1 MSDAQLLVS
10 HREGVTT
17 LTMNRPGSRNA
28 LTPEMGALLETA
40 LREAAADPSV
50 RAVVLT
56 GAGGAFCA
64 GGDVKSMA
72 TRYGSERSFEQ
83 RAQSLR
89 DRAEASRLLYEMPKP
104 TIAVLPGPAAG
115 AGLALAM
122 ACDFRIAVDSAKLTV
137 AFTKV
142 GLAGDYGASWLIERI
157 VGPAKAREL
166 FMLCPVLMAADALRL
181 GLLTQVHPTDRFAA
195 EAEAFVA
202 GLATGPT
209 VSFGYAKQN
218 LNLAAVSDLRT
229 SIEVEANHQ
238 ARCMYTADHAEAT
251 KAFAQK
257 RPPRFV
263 GS

>member
-1 MSDAQLLVS
+1 MSDSQLLVS
-10 HREGVTT
+10 RRDGVAT
-17 LTMNRPGSRNA
+17 LTMNRPESRNA
-28 LTPEMGALLETA
+28 LTPEMGAQIDSS
-40 LREAAADPSV
+40 LRELAADPSV

-72 TRYGSERSFEQ
+72 ARYGADRTFEQ

-89 DRAEASRLLYEMPKP
+89 DRAEAARLLYEMPKP

-166 FMLCPVLMAADALRL
+166 FMLCPVLNAAEALRL
-181 GLLTQVHPTDRFAA
+181 GLVTQVHAPDRFAA

-202 GLATGPT
+202 ALAAGPT
-209 VSFGYAKQN
+209 VSFGYVKQN
-218 LNLAAVSDLRT
+218 LNLAAVTDLRA
-229 SIEVEANHQ
+229 SIEVEANNQ

-251 KAFAQK
+251 QAFAQK
-257 RPPRFV
+257 RAPRFV
-263 GS
+263 GG